1 MKRLE
6 RARQQ
11 RNRLMRALEEVWSF
25 LEDGMPGLG
34 TDLEPYSMEEGR
46 STSRKR
52 KRETTRAEE
61 IMRLEDELELVR
73 HSMEELKV

>member
-1 MKRLE
+1 ME
-6 RARQQ
+6 
-11 RNRLMRALEEVWSF
+11 
-25 LEDGMPGLG
+25 
-34 TDLEPYSMEEGR
+34 TDLKSHSMEEGR

-73 HSMEELKV
+73 HSMEELKVEIKNDEVTEVSGDEKDAEKIA